1 MKRNS
6 TLFSIVLTVLLTLF
20 IIHPEV
26 YSQEN
31 AAAQTL
37 TKEQLA
43 LKKLEDNVQKNQNK
57 VDKLT
62 AKLAESDSL
71 INAGNELD
79 QEANTNLETLE
90 KEYAAYTK
98 EMSAQMKN
106 LEKSKKKQSD
116 EEIKTIDK
124 EMKALEK
131 EYNTGV
137 KDFEKK
143 IAAENKK
150 MITAENMVKKGIEK
164 EKLNKPLL
172 KDAQKAL
179 EEAKLKLEEYEN
191 Q

>member
-1 MKRNS
+1 MKKKF
-6 TLFSIVLTVLLTLF
+6 TPFSIMLTVIFALF

-31 AAAQTL
+31 TATQTL
-37 TKEQLA
+37 TKEQIA
-43 LKKLEDNVQKNQNK
+43 LKKLEDNVHKNQDK
-57 VDKLT
+57 VDKLM

-71 INAGNELD
+71 INAGNEMD

-90 KEYAAYTK
+90 KEYAAYSK
-98 EMSAQMKN
+98 EMSAKMKN

-116 EEIKTIDK
+116 EEIKAIDK

-131 EYNTGV
+131 EYITGS
-137 KDFEKK
+137 KDFDKK

-150 MITAENMVKKGIEK
+150 MVAAENLVKKGIEK
-164 EKLNKPLL
+164 EKMNKPLL

>member
-6 TLFSIVLTVLLTLF
+6 TLFSIILTVIFALF
-20 IIHPEV
+20 IIYPDATA
-26 YSQEN
+26 QEN
-31 AAAQTL
+31 TSAQPL

-43 LKKLEDNVQKNQNK
+43 LKKLEDNVQKNQDK
-57 VDKLT
+57 VDKLM

-71 INAGNELD
+71 INAGNAMD
-79 QEANTNLETLE
+79 QEAAENLESLE

-98 EMSAQMKN
+98 DMTAQMKV

-116 EEIKTIDK
+116 EEIKAIDK
-124 EMKALEK
+124 EMKELEK
-131 EYNTGV
+131 EYTVGS
-137 KDFEKK
+137 KAFDKK

-150 MITAENMVKKGIEK
+150 MLAAENLVKKGIEK

-179 EEAKLKLEEYEN
+179 EEAKIKLEEYEN
-191 Q
+191 K

>member
-6 TLFSIVLTVLLTLF
+6 TLISIILSIAFALF
-20 IIHPEV
+20 IIHPDV
-26 YSQEN
+26 AAQEN
-31 AAAQTL
+31 AATQTL

-43 LKKLEDNVQKNQNK
+43 LKKLEDNVQKNQTK
-57 VDKLT
+57 VDKLM
-62 AKLAESDSL
+62 AKLAEADSL
-71 INAGNELD
+71 INAGNEMD
-79 QEANTNLETLE
+79 QEAAENLESLE
-90 KEYAAYTK
+90 KEYEAYTK
-98 EMSAQMKN
+98 DMTAQMKA

-116 EEIKTIDK
+116 EEIKAIDK

-131 EYNTGV
+131 EYATGS
-137 KDFEKK
+137 KEFDKK

-150 MITAENMVKKGIEK
+150 MITAENLVKKGIDK
-164 EKLNKPLL
+164 EKMNKPLL